1 MNIFHRVTLQS
12 LKKNRTRT
20 VVTIIG
26 IMLSTALICAV
37 TTSVASFLNYAK
49 ESAIYFSGSW
59 HGSCLSTTYAEY
71 EEIRSADKVKSA
83 VYGGYCGYA
92 ALENC
97 DNEYKPYLYLMYA
110 DKAFADT
117 LSVHLISGEYPDAPD
132 EILLPEHLAENG
144 GVHYELGDTI
154 TLDIGDRMLEG
165 YPCYQSR
172 PNYFY
177 EYDPQNGEN
186 TVLNGEILEIRETAS
201 FTVAGFYERP
211 EFEEYTA
218 PGYTALLL
226 PPAQMPADSV
236 CDVYFTMKNASDIY
250 DFMEDQGLSGAT
262 NYDLLL
268 FSGVS
273 KYDSFHAMV
282 FSLTAIVIGLIMFG
296 SISLI
301 YNAFAIS
308 VSERTKQFGLLSSI
322 GATRK
327 QLRHMVLFEAFTV
340 SAIGIPLG
348 ILLGIAGIGIT
359 LQLIGDRF
367 TSLSNIPIP
376 MRVCVSPAAILIACI
391 VAIVTVLLSAW
402 IPSRRATKVSA
413 VEAIRQSMDIKGKNK
428 PIRTPKL
435 IVKLFGLPGMLA
447 HKHFKRS
454 KKKYRATIVS
464 LFMSIVLFV
473 SASSFTSYLTN
484 SVEGSFS
491 TYGFDLEYDILDEE
505 FGSMDRD
512 SLLTLIENEETVEK
526 AAYARIL
533 SRWCSISAAYLS
545 EQVQDKEKEYL
556 GFYETES
563 GETYA
568 DIHARMYFVDDV
580 TFRELLRAEGLRE
593 EDYMNPE
600 APLALVYD
608 KTTGFDTEAEKYR
621 TIEILSGDSCTLV
634 NNEYREY
641 EGYFLSNIEDEADGS
656 FLCIYENIEDP
667 MDTFTIPEE
676 EAKVTYAL
684 HTGKRLEKAPYFVA
698 YTMHTALIYPYSLYE
713 TMDAALSF
721 NSNPCSYHITTDD
734 HAECYEA
741 LKKTLDDNGMPYKS
755 LYNYAE
761 GVEETR
767 NVILIVKVFSYGFI
781 VLISLIAAANVFN
794 TISTNLHLRRREFAM
809 LRSIGMTDRAFRGMM
824 NFECL
829 LYGSK
834 ALLYGLP
841 AACGVTYLIYLSIME
856 GFEMNFYI
864 PWSAIGI
871 AVLSVFLVVS
881 ATMLYSMS
889 KIRKDN
895 PVETLRN
902 ENI

>member
-59 HGSCLSTTYAEY
+59 HGSTLSATYEKY
-71 EEIRSADKVKSA
+71 EEIRDADEVQSA
-83 VYGGYCGYA
+83 VYGGYRGYA

-132 EILLPEHLAENG
+132 EILLPEHLSENG
-144 GVHYELGDTI
+144 GVHYKIGDTV

-201 FTVAGFYERP
+201 FTVVGFYERP

-218 PGYTALLL
+218 PGYTALTL

-236 CDVYFTMKNASDIY
+236 CDVYFTMKDASNVY
-250 DFMEDQGLSGAT
+250 DFMEDRGITGAT

-340 SAIGIPLG
+340 SGIGIPLG
-348 ILLGIAGIGIT
+348 ILVGIAGIGIT

-367 TSLSNIPIP
+367 ISLSDIPIP
-376 MRVCVSPAAILIACI
+376 MRVCVSPTAILIACI

-402 IPSRRATKVSA
+402 IPSRRATKISA

-491 TYGFDLEYDILDEE
+491 TYGYDLEYFLFDEE

-512 SLLTLIENEETVEK
+512 SLLTLIQDEETVEK
-526 AAYARIL
+526 ASYARTL
-533 SRWCSISAAYLS
+533 SRWCRISPEYLS
-545 EQVQDKEKEYL
+545 EQVKDRDKEYL
-556 GFYETES
+556 GFYEEN

-568 DIHARMYFVDDV
+568 DIHARVYFVDDV
-580 TFRELLRAEGLRE
+580 TFHELLRAEGLRE
-593 EDYMNPE
+593 EDYMNPD

-608 KTTGFDTEAEKYR
+608 KTTGFDSEAEKYR

-667 MDTFTIPEE
+667 TDTFTVPEE
-676 EAKVTYAL
+676 EAKVQYTL
-684 HTGKRLEKAPYFVA
+684 HTGKRLKEAPYFLQ
-698 YTMHTALIYPYSLYE
+698 YIMHTALIYPYSLYE
-713 TMDAALSF
+713 TMDSAMALKCNICTYF
-721 NSNPCSYHITTDD
+721 ITTDD
-734 HAECYEA
+734 HTNCYTA
-741 LKKTLDDNGMPYKS
+741 LKESFNDNGLPYK
-755 LYNYAE
+755 NIHDYAE

-767 NVILIVKVFSYGFI
+767 SIILIVKVFSYGFI

-809 LRSIGMTDRAFRGMM
+809 LRSIGMTDKAFRSMM

-829 LYGSK
+829 LYGTK

-856 GFEMNFYI
+856 GFETNFYI